1 MKKTLDFLGI
11 DLGASSGRG
20 IVGSYDGERL
30 SLREVHR
37 FPNEPQM
44 VNGRFTWD
52 ILRLFAESKN
62 AIRAAAT
69 GGELRSIGIDTWGVD
84 YGLLDARGRLISNPA
99 HYRDRRTAGIIRE
112 FGERVMPNE
121 KLYGITGIQLL
132 DFNTVYQLYADRR
145 DGTAAGAS
153 RMLFTP
159 DLLGYFLT
167 GNEACEYTVASTGAL
182 LDAEKREFSP
192 EILSALG
199 LDRSYFAPLV
209 SPGTSLGALLPD
221 VAAEVGGCRAGVV
234 SIASHDT
241 ASAVLAVPAKKDEK
255 FIYIS
260 SGTWSLLGTELSSP
274 VMSGEALARNFTNEG
289 GVGGKIRFLKNIMG
303 LWLLQ
308 ESRRQWRRERL
319 GEDEIGFDA
328 LSAAALAAPACRSVI
343 DPDDPVFATPGD
355 MPGRIAEYCRRTGQ
369 YVPQTPGETVRVI
382 FDSLAL
388 CYRRT
393 TEGISALC
401 GFVPDAINIVG
412 GGSKDKLLN
421 SITADICGIPV
432 VAGPSEA
439 TAVGNIAVQLMAAEG
454 LDADEARE
462 LVRRSFPTDVSLP
475 VSPSGRYDDAYVRFS
490 ELVSRRESGAVL

>member
-20 IVGSYDGERL
+20 IVGSYDGERIA
-30 SLREVHR
+30 LREVHR

-44 VNGRFTWD
+44 VAGRFTWD

-62 AIRAAAT
+62 AIRAAS
-69 GGELRSIGIDTWGVD
+69 GGELRSVGIDTWGVD
-84 YGLLDARGRLISNPA
+84 YGLIDQKGRLISNPV
-99 HYRDRRTAGIIRE
+99 HYRDRRTEGIVRE

-145 DGTAAGAS
+145 DGTSGGAA
-153 RMLFTP
+153 RMLFIP

-167 GNEACEYTVASTGAL
+167 GEQACEYTVASTGAL
-182 LDAEKREFSP
+182 LDAKTGDFSP

-199 LDRSYFAPLV
+199 LDRSFFAPSV
-209 SPGTSLGALLPD
+209 TPGTPLGTLLPE
-221 VAAEVGGCRAGVV
+221 VAADVGGSRVGVV

-241 ASAVLAVPAKKDEK
+241 ASAVLAVPAKENEK

-260 SGTWSLLGTELSSP
+260 SGTWSLLGTELSAP
-274 VMSGEALARNFTNEG
+274 VINDKTLERNFTNEG
-289 GVGGKIRFLKNIMG
+289 GANGKIRFLKNIMG
-303 LWLLQ
+303 LWILQ
-308 ESRRQWRRERL
+308 ESRRQWRREGK

-328 LSAAALAAPACRSVI
+328 LSRAAEAADACRSVI

-355 MPGRIAEYCRRTGQ
+355 MPKRIAEYCRRTGQ
-369 YVPQTPGETVRVI
+369 HVPETPGETVRVI

-393 TEGISALC
+393 IEGISGLC
-401 GFVPDAINIVG
+401 GFVPDAVNIVG
-412 GGSKDKLLN
+412 GGSKDALLN
-421 SITADICGIPV
+421 RITADICGIPV
-432 VAGPSEA
+432 VAGPAEA
-439 TAVGNIAVQLMAAEG
+439 TAVGNIALQLMVAEG
-454 LDADEARE
+454 LTSGDARG
-462 LVRRSFPTDVSLP
+462 LIRRSFPTETYLP
-475 VSPSGRYDDAYVRFS
+475 VSPRGRYDEPYSRFDR
-490 ELVSRRESGAVL
+490 LVTRREAGADL

>member
-1 MKKTLDFLGI
+1 MSKTLDFLGI

-20 IVGSYDGERL
+20 IVGSFDGEKL

-44 VNGRFTWD
+44 LNGRFTWD

-62 AIRAAAT
+62 AIRAAG

-84 YGLLDARGRLISNPA
+84 YGLIDSRGRLLANPV
-99 HYRDRRTAGIIRE
+99 HYRDRRTDGVIRE
-112 FGERVMPNE
+112 FDRVMTRE
-121 KLYGITGIQLL
+121 KLYSITGIQLL
-132 DFNTVYQLYADRR
+132 DFNTVYQLYAERR
-145 DGTAAGAS
+145 DGTVGDAK
-153 RMLFTP
+153 RMLFIP

-167 GNEACEYTVASTGAL
+167 GEQACEYTIASTGAL
-182 LDAEKREFSP
+182 LDAVRRDFSP

-199 LDRSYFAPLV
+199 LDRSFFAPLV
-209 SPGTSLGALLPD
+209 SPGTPLGGLLPD

-241 ASAVLAVPAKKDEK
+241 ASAVLAVPAKKNEK

-260 SGTWSLLGTELSSP
+260 SGTWSLLGTELDEP
-274 VMSGEALARNFTNEG
+274 VMNSDTLARNFTNEG

-308 ESRRQWRRERL
+308 ESRRQWRREGR

-328 LSAAALAAPACRSVI
+328 LSTAASAAPSCRSLI
-343 DPDDPVFATPGD
+343 DPDDPVFSTPGD
-355 MPGRIAEYCRRTGQ
+355 MPGRIAEYCLATGQ
-369 YVPQTPGETVRVI
+369 YVPATPGETVRVI

-393 TEGISALC
+393 INGVASLC
-401 GFVPDAINIVG
+401 NITPTAINIVG
-412 GGSKDKLLN
+412 GGSKDTLLN
-421 SITADICGIPV
+421 RITADICGLPV
-432 VAGPSEA
+432 VAGPFEA
-439 TAVGNIAVQLMAAEG
+439 TAVGNIAVQLMACGEAAS
-454 LDADEARE
+454 ADEARE
-462 LVRRSFPTDVSLP
+462 IVRRSFPTEVYY
-475 VSPSGRYDDAYVRFS
+475 PSSGTSDFDEAYVRFDR
-490 ELVSRRESGAVL
+490 LVARRESGAV